1 MPQGRGCF
9 TGQVKIGG
17 SKQVGSVKINYNL
30 LRFFLSIH
38 SPPELSARI
47 QDERGTGDRFLRIQI
62 NSSATKSEPAVVSF
76 LLTVYFKRL
85 KPLISLLRI

>member
-1 MPQGRGCF
+1 MLYGAGENRGVF
-9 TGQVKIGG
+9 A
-17 SKQVGSVKINYNL
+17 SKECQDKLQPPSI
-30 LRFFLSIH
+30 FFLAIH
-38 SPPELSARI
+38 SLPEQLVSVRI
-47 QDERGTGDRFLRIQI
+47 QDERGIVDRFLRIQI